1 MNGEIQRLLQLTD
14 QLEMK
19 NRESEEIF
27 SGESSPSFNSLVYP
41 LIVERENRIL
51 HQYQQSLN
59 EITNRDSFIHQL
71 QSEITQ
77 LNENFQMANNSR
89 VEKQIVKNILLS
101 YFHTPIAK
109 QQEVVPLLGALV
121 GFTQDE
127 YQKAIDAINTNINGT
142 SWLTG
147 WLGTS
152 SSKSKT
158 QSEAPVY
165 HPDKVTIK
173 CLISI
178 NNHFGILV

>member
-1 MNGEIQRLLQLTD
+1 MNGEIERLLQLTD
-14 QLEMK
+14 QLETK
-19 NRESEEIF
+19 NRESEQILSTELEQMN
-27 SGESSPSFNSLVYP
+27 SLQQGQSSPSVNHLDYL
-41 LIVERENRIL
+41 LILERENRD
-51 HQYQQSLN
+51 SL
-59 EITNRDSFIHQL
+59 IHQL

-77 LNENFQMANNSR
+77 LNENFQIVNNSR
-89 VEKQIVKNILLS
+89 VEKQLVKNILLS

-109 QQEVVPLLGALV
+109 QQEVVPLLGGLV

-158 QSEAPVY
+158 QSEAPIY
-165 HPDKVTIK
+165 HPDKVTID
-173 CLISI
+173 LDQ
-178 NNHFGILV
+178 